1 MPGDTRPRELITLL
15 KIAIEEGNDDLAA
28 EIRSDLYREYGME
41 MNKGGLASLPGY
53 APGGM
58 LLKDRLAKIDKNIAS
73 VRTKPNLFFDLVK
86 QAGFVKKDGSADI
99 KRFNKAAAKV
109 GIDTKDRSASNMN
122 RITKFLNKA
131 STGAY
136 KNVGMFS
143 GKSGL
148 ENFASRIKGLIG
160 YYAEKNSACAKKEF
174 WDDAKK
180 LQRKVNKLKISSAEK
195 VKEVARGLKLKW
207 AVPIGTTTTLLTK
220 IGFGKALPV
229 VGHLI
234 TTEMGSGELPK
245 EGTQEYEELMQ
256 GLNEEDEKGLEVTV
270 PLPTQ
275 EKETAPTERFKGGG
289 MADIYDMTRPLGY
302 AEAGEVGPR
311 EDIIQKTN
319 EMITYLNARVAEQS
333 FGTEP
338 ASRIIND
345 ITEERRKENPD
356 YDRLNEMYSEY
367 KAMDDFAMKVHFTDK
382 YDEPEKKGRSEKGFL
397 NRILNTIHDVTM
409 RPKDAEI
416 GYNAGGL
423 ASISQMTRPIHM
435 EGGGDP
441 KDRAELEGLLKSL
454 NFSLMLAQGT
464 GTPSFLGGGSSQ
476 QIRDL
481 EKQIRKIELMLG
493 E

>member
-1 MPGDTRPRELITLL
+1 MPDEIEMQKRANYFALGRDDFMALEEYLL
-15 KIAIEEGNDDLAA
+15 SGLSDKDLGRA
-28 EIRSDLYREYGME
+28 E
-41 MNKGGLASLPGY
+41 GGLASLPGY
-53 APGGM
+53 DTGGM

-99 KRFNKAAAKV
+99 KKFNKAAAKV

-131 STGAY
+131 SAGAY

-160 YYAEKNSACAKKEF
+160 YYAEKNSAFAKKEF

-220 IGFGKALPV
+220 IGFGKALPI

-256 GLNEEDEKGLEVTV
+256 GLNEEDEKGLEITV
-270 PLPTQ
+270 PLSYTQ
-275 EKETAPTERFKGGG
+275 EKAPTERFKGGG
-289 MADIYDMTRPLGY
+289 MADIYDMTRPLKGY
-302 AEAGEVGPR
+302 NLGGPAGMTDLERTGYDRSESSAWNINDLVRDVGGDIGGSFKKFIKNARENWFAPKQYEGGDDPEYMKLFNFFWEKGYDSDQIDAIIRGEVDPTEIVPSRTG
-311 EDIIQKTN
+311 D
-319 EMITYLNARVAEQS
+319 L
-333 FGTEP
+333 TEP
-338 ASRIIND
+338 
-345 ITEERRKENPD
+345 
-356 YDRLNEMYSEY
+356 
-367 KAMDDFAMKVHFTDK
+367 FTGA
-382 YDEPEKKGRSEKGFL
+382 KGG
-397 NRILNTIHDVTM
+397 IV
-409 RPKDAEI
+409 
-416 GYNAGGL
+416 
-423 ASISQMTRPIHM
+423 
-435 EGGGDP
+435 
-441 KDRAELEGLLKSL
+441 SL
-454 NFSLMLAQGT
+454 NHLTRRL
-464 GTPSFLGGGSSQ
+464 
-476 QIRDL
+476 
-481 EKQIRKIELMLG
+481 
-493 E
+493 

>member
-1 MPGDTRPRELITLL
+1 MDDIEAQKRINYFDLGRDDFMALEEYLLSGLSDKDLGKAKGGIMDINQMTRPVRMD
-15 KIAIEEGNDDLAA
+15 A
-28 EIRSDLYREYGME
+28 
-41 MNKGGLASLPGY
+41 
-53 APGGM
+53 GGM

-160 YYAEKNSACAKKEF
+160 YYAEKNSAFAKKEF

-207 AVPIGTTTTLLTK
+207 AVPIGVTSTLLTK

-275 EKETAPTERFKGGG
+275 EKETVPTERFKGGG
-289 MADIYDMTRPLGY
+289 MADIYDMTKPLGY
-302 AEAGEVGPR
+302 ANGGFEDRMSMLKKAMTDTEATRRADMATGDPEMESSSTYGTIT
-311 EDIIQKTN
+311 EDNILDVAMKIARQQRDTSEENINLIIRQLMALTPS
-319 EMITYLNARVAEQS
+319 MEQ
-333 FGTEP
+333 TIRKELTP
-338 ASRIIND
+338 ASTQGLQYLFDKLNVA
-345 ITEERRKENPD
+345 TGRKSDP
-356 YDRLNEMYSEY
+356 RLNRSVG
-367 KAMDDFAMKVHFTDK
+367 F
-382 YDEPEKKGRSEKGFL
+382 GRVE
-397 NRILNTIHDVTM
+397 
-409 RPKDAEI
+409 
-416 GYNAGGL
+416 
-423 ASISQMTRPIHM
+423 
-435 EGGGDP
+435 
-441 KDRAELEGLLKSL
+441 
-454 NFSLMLAQGT
+454 
-464 GTPSFLGGGSSQ
+464 
-476 QIRDL
+476 
-481 EKQIRKIELMLG
+481 
-493 E
+493 